1 MIDVGLTLDTSALE
15 TLRRPI
21 YIVNSSDQAKS
32 RSTTVSLETYPLC
45 SLEKKLPTK
54 CTCLQMSF
62 FIFLQAAFNNLL
74 QECIFLISPLLED
87 SPAARHHLM
96 MISHR
101 WPIHLSTH
109 TVCQAALIVLTYIVP
124 SVILAGPLCNQ
135 SSCHW
140 TQTKF
145 VFKVDATTI
154 HRLAI

>member
-15 TLRRPI
+15 TLYGGQFTLSIPPI
-21 YIVNSSDQAKS
+21 KPNHAAPQF
-32 RSTTVSLETYPLC
+32 LW
-45 SLEKKLPTK
+45 KLTLFVHLKRNYLLNVRVCK
-54 CTCLQMSF
+54 CLF

-101 WPIHLSTH
+101 WPTH

-135 SSCHW
+135 SSCQW

>member
-62 FIFLQAAFNNLL
+62 FFLQAAFNNLL

-135 SSCHW
+135 SSCQW

>member
-15 TLRRPI
+15 TLYGGQFTLSIPPI
-21 YIVNSSDQAKS
+21 KPNHA
-32 RSTTVSLETYPLC
+32 YPLC

-54 CTCLQMSF
+54 CMCLQSSF
-62 FIFLQAAFNNLL
+62 FFFLQAAFNNLL